1 MIRLARV
8 INLFA
13 QSKTSPVWRLHGGP
27 AFRIFATLVLFASS
41 ALVGA
46 NEQTSPGRP
55 STKPESNPEGGAQD
69 RFKDQRVMSGW
80 LYVLDNNN
88 MNMENESQVLLVDP
102 EQGRVVRTFKAGQG
116 PDMVLSPDGTRLY
129 LGSALRNRKGQL
141 IQNVLQVI
149 DTASGKVL
157 QTVDNPDHAASTVR
171 ESVSQMAISPD
182 GRHIYAYKNRVTWEG
197 VFNSLAT
204 FDTAQGRFLPETAPL
219 TRCGVGRILVS
230 PDDSRL
236 NVLCHGTNDVRFLDL
251 AENGAQ
257 KALNKGAGSRTATPP
272 KLSLAEGL
280 SGTTMHSRGLVL
292 GFLSPDGSASTVI
305 MGDGRF
311 FNIDNQSRTIMQ
323 ANAIDSETRKII
335 STNSKTAP
343 GDDWLADGWIRYQ
356 DLAVS
361 SDGAKLYV
369 GISRLVHMSQG
380 VDYFDRVVVLDSQTL
395 KRIETINLPRLANS
409 VATSRDGRRLYAISP
424 DQACITVID
433 TATRESR
440 TIYGIGT
447 SPIRA
452 IVAP

>member
-1 MIRLARV
+1 MKNDVKRLSLHRSEPNLEIARLFLSLSAITILSLFIGPV
-8 INLFA
+8 IIASHQKSGFKPTA
-13 QSKTSPVWRLHGGP
+13 AKSAP
-27 AFRIFATLVLFASS
+27 SS
-41 ALVGA
+41 AVSA
-46 NEQTSPGRP
+46 HRRDVKTPP
-55 STKPESNPEGGAQD
+55 
-69 RFKDQRVMSGW
+69 VSGW

-88 MNMENESQVLLVDP
+88 MEHESQVLLVDP
-102 EQGRVVRTFKAGQG
+102 EQERVVRTFKAGQG

-129 LGSALRNRKGQL
+129 LASTLRSRKGQFK
-141 IQNVLQVI
+141 QSVLQVM

-157 QTVDNPDHAASTVR
+157 QSVDKPDHPISTMR
-171 ESVSQMAISPD
+171 EYTSRMAISPD
-182 GRHIYAYKNRVTWEG
+182 GRHIYAYKNRVTLEG

-219 TRCGVGRILVS
+219 TRCGVGRILVT

-236 NVLCHGTNDVRFLDL
+236 NVLCHNTNDVRFLDIG
-251 AENGAQ
+251 ENGAQ
-257 KALNKGAGSRTATPP
+257 KTLNKAGDSRTATPP
-272 KLSLAEGL
+272 KLSLAHGL

-292 GFLSPDGSASTVI
+292 GFLSPDGWASTVI

-311 FNIDNQSRTIMQ
+311 FNIDNRARTIVQ
-323 ANAIDSETRKII
+323 ADTIDSEARRVIR
-335 STNSKTAP
+335 STSKTP
-343 GDDWLADGWIRYQ
+343 SPDDWLADGWIRYQ

-395 KRIETINLPRLANS
+395 KRLETINLPRLANS
-409 VATSRDGRRLYAISP
+409 VAISRDGRRLYAISP